1 MKRKTVQVSVA
12 PIIINE
18 KLGDFFI
25 DIAKLVFA
33 GVVLST
39 LLDITSDK
47 LLVLLLGIGATIGLM
62 LLGFKLY
69 KKGHSVNVFKNI
81 KWHMKMLCSYHL
93 ICHFYYQFFL
103 SDLKSS
109 PFGHDVPE

>member
-1 MKRKTVQVSVA
+1 MKRKTGQVSVT

-33 GVVLST
+33 GVVLSS

-47 LLVLLLGIGATIGLM
+47 LLVLLLGIGATVVFVIVGL
-62 LLGFKLY
+62 KYY
-69 KKGHSVNVFKNI
+69 KEKGGK
-81 KWHMKMLCSYHL
+81 
-93 ICHFYYQFFL
+93 
-103 SDLKSS
+103 
-109 PFGHDVPE
+109 

>member
-1 MKRKTVQVSVA
+1 MKRKTGQVSVT

-62 LLGFKLY
+62 LLGFKFY
-69 KKGHSVNVFKNI
+69 KNKGGK
-81 KWHMKMLCSYHL
+81 
-93 ICHFYYQFFL
+93 
-103 SDLKSS
+103 
-109 PFGHDVPE
+109 

>member
-1 MKRKTVQVSVA
+1 MKRKTGQVSVT

-18 KLGDFFI
+18 KLGDLFI

-62 LLGFKLY
+62 LLGFKFY
-69 KKGHSVNVFKNI
+69 KNKGGK
-81 KWHMKMLCSYHL
+81 
-93 ICHFYYQFFL
+93 
-103 SDLKSS
+103 
-109 PFGHDVPE
+109 

>member
-69 KKGHSVNVFKNI
+69 KNKGYIYSAV
-81 KWHMKMLCSYHL
+81 
-93 ICHFYYQFFL
+93 
-103 SDLKSS
+103 
-109 PFGHDVPE
+109 

>member
-1 MKRKTVQVSVA
+1 MQVSVA

-69 KKGHSVNVFKNI
+69 KNKGGK
-81 KWHMKMLCSYHL
+81 
-93 ICHFYYQFFL
+93 
-103 SDLKSS
+103 
-109 PFGHDVPE
+109 

>member
-47 LLVLLLGIGATIGLM
+47 LLVLLLGIGAMIGLM

-69 KKGHSVNVFKNI
+69 KNKGGI
-81 KWHMKMLCSYHL
+81 
-93 ICHFYYQFFL
+93 
-103 SDLKSS
+103 
-109 PFGHDVPE
+109 

>member
-62 LLGFKLY
+62 LLGFCLLY
-69 KKGHSVNVFKNI
+69 T
-81 KWHMKMLCSYHL
+81 
-93 ICHFYYQFFL
+93 
-103 SDLKSS
+103 S
-109 PFGHDVPE
+109 PSPRD

>member
-47 LLVLLLGIGATIGLM
+47 LLVLLLGIGAMIGLM

-69 KKGHSVNVFKNI
+69 KNKGGK
-81 KWHMKMLCSYHL
+81 
-93 ICHFYYQFFL
+93 
-103 SDLKSS
+103 
-109 PFGHDVPE
+109 

>member
-25 DIAKLVFA
+25 NIAKLVFA

-69 KKGHSVNVFKNI
+69 KNKGGK
-81 KWHMKMLCSYHL
+81 
-93 ICHFYYQFFL
+93 
-103 SDLKSS
+103 
-109 PFGHDVPE
+109 

>member
-1 MKRKTVQVSVA
+1 MKRKTGQVSVT

-47 LLVLLLGIGATIGLM
+47 LLVLHLGIGATIGLM
-62 LLGFKLY
+62 LLGFKFY
-69 KKGHSVNVFKNI
+69 KNKGGK
-81 KWHMKMLCSYHL
+81 
-93 ICHFYYQFFL
+93 
-103 SDLKSS
+103 
-109 PFGHDVPE
+109 

>member
-69 KKGHSVNVFKNI
+69 KNKVNNGSNI
-81 KWHMKMLCSYHL
+81 F
-93 ICHFYYQFFL
+93 IQR
-103 SDLKSS
+103 SDLI
-109 PFGHDVPE
+109 

>member
-25 DIAKLVFA
+25 NISKLVFA

-69 KKGHSVNVFKNI
+69 KNKGGK
-81 KWHMKMLCSYHL
+81 
-93 ICHFYYQFFL
+93 
-103 SDLKSS
+103 
-109 PFGHDVPE
+109 

>member
-69 KKGHSVNVFKNI
+69 KN
-81 KWHMKMLCSYHL
+81 
-93 ICHFYYQFFL
+93 
-103 SDLKSS
+103 
-109 PFGHDVPE
+109 

>member
-1 MKRKTVQVSVA
+1 MKRKTGQVSVT

-69 KKGHSVNVFKNI
+69 KNKGGK
-81 KWHMKMLCSYHL
+81 
-93 ICHFYYQFFL
+93 
-103 SDLKSS
+103 
-109 PFGHDVPE
+109 

>member
-1 MKRKTVQVSVA
+1 MKRKTGQVSVT

-47 LLVLLLGIGATIGLM
+47 LLVLLLGIGATIG
-62 LLGFKLY
+62 
-69 KKGHSVNVFKNI
+69 
-81 KWHMKMLCSYHL
+81 
-93 ICHFYYQFFL
+93 
-103 SDLKSS
+103 
-109 PFGHDVPE
+109 

>member
-1 MKRKTVQVSVA
+1 MKRKTGQMSVT

-33 GVVLST
+33 GVVLSS

-62 LLGFKLY
+62 LLGFKFY
-69 KKGHSVNVFKNI
+69 KNKGGK
-81 KWHMKMLCSYHL
+81 
-93 ICHFYYQFFL
+93 
-103 SDLKSS
+103 
-109 PFGHDVPE
+109 

>member
-1 MKRKTVQVSVA
+1 MKRKTGQVSVS

-33 GVVLST
+33 GVVLSS

-47 LLVLLLGIGATIGLM
+47 LLVLLLGIGATVVIVIVGL
-62 LLGFKLY
+62 KYY
-69 KKGHSVNVFKNI
+69 KEKGGK
-81 KWHMKMLCSYHL
+81 
-93 ICHFYYQFFL
+93 
-103 SDLKSS
+103 
-109 PFGHDVPE
+109 

>member
-1 MKRKTVQVSVA
+1 MKRKTGQVSVT

-62 LLGFKLY
+62 L
-69 KKGHSVNVFKNI
+69 
-81 KWHMKMLCSYHL
+81 
-93 ICHFYYQFFL
+93 
-103 SDLKSS
+103 
-109 PFGHDVPE
+109 

>member
-1 MKRKTVQVSVA
+1 MKRKTGQVSVTS
-12 PIIINE
+12 IIINE

-62 LLGFKLY
+62 LLGFKFY
-69 KKGHSVNVFKNI
+69 KNKGGK
-81 KWHMKMLCSYHL
+81 
-93 ICHFYYQFFL
+93 
-103 SDLKSS
+103 
-109 PFGHDVPE
+109 